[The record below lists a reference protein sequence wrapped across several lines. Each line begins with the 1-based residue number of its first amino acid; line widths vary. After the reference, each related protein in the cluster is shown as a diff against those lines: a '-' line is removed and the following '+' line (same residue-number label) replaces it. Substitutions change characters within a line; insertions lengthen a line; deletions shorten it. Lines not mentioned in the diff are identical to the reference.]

1 MPKALSPLQSD
12 QRSYTSK
19 FSVGELLSS
28 CGIKRVLSWR
38 LSELVSKESTEGN
51 LEFAGYQGCSG
62 YDGCGIVVIY
72 SVVNCKTE
80 GVRRDSVVLYLSVR
94 L

>member
-1 MPKALSPLQSD
+1 
-12 QRSYTSK
+12 
-19 FSVGELLSS
+19 
-28 CGIKRVLSWR
+28 
-38 LSELVSKESTEGN
+38 LVTKERKEGN
-51 LEFAGYQGCSG
+51 LEFAGYSG

-72 SVVNCKTE
+72 SVVSCKTE

>member
-1 MPKALSPLQSD
+1 
-12 QRSYTSK
+12 
-19 FSVGELLSS
+19 V
-28 CGIKRVLSWR
+28 SWYPR
-38 LSELVSKESTEGN
+38 KEGN

-72 SVVNCKTE
+72 SVVSWKTE
-80 GVRRDSVVLYLSVR
+80 VVRRDSVVLYLSVR

>member
-1 MPKALSPLQSD
+1 
-12 QRSYTSK
+12 
-19 FSVGELLSS
+19 VGVADESS
-28 CGIKRVLSWR
+28 GLESWSWYPR
-38 LSELVSKESTEGN
+38 KEGN

-62 YDGCGIVVIY
+62 YDGCGVVVIY
-72 SVVNCKTE
+72 SVVSGKTE

>member
-1 MPKALSPLQSD
+1 
-12 QRSYTSK
+12 
-19 FSVGELLSS
+19 LLES
-28 CGIKRVLSWR
+28 LSWP
-38 LSELVSKESTEGN
+38 LSELVSKERKEGN

-62 YDGCGIVVIY
+62 YDGCGIVVIF
-72 SVVNCKTE
+72 KTE